1 MKKILL
7 TSLMTFSLIFSVN
20 AQQWIEDSSCNN
32 KASAIMNEAITSI
45 ANLEHLMA
53 VGMAKAALVVDKNCE
68 CAKLVLAAAASNN
81 ADWGSRSEKLK
92 QINVSSLSNVEKAW
106 YTLLSTSNENFEEA
120 AKKALN
126 NNPNSA
132 LIHWLNTGQDMEK
145 NEAFAL
151 KFPLL
156 AAGAY
161 NTMAYGYARDGDFE
175 KAYKALDYSMRLHD
189 GPNALD
195 SKAEIAEMEGDYQKA
210 FDNQVKA
217 FDYAWFAS
225 PYQPKLAIYW
235 RNLNKENLTKGLK
248 DAQRNIQ
255 KAILDQN
262 MEEWKKYISEEMM
275 LTSGD
280 SNLAE
285 FYTQTEENFLSKR
298 NFTWNSFDIRDIEV
312 DFSPEMNTAILKFY
326 ADGSYTFN
334 DSTEKID
341 YSTRASSVWIATD
354 SGWKIVHGNW
364 APFGASGI
372 PKL

>member
-1 MKKILL
+1 
-7 TSLMTFSLIFSVN
+7 MTFTVLFNLN

-175 KAYKALDYSMRLHD
+175 KAYKALD
-189 GPNALD
+189 
-195 SKAEIAEMEGDYQKA
+195 
-210 FDNQVKA
+210 
-217 FDYAWFAS
+217 
-225 PYQPKLAIYW
+225 
-235 RNLNKENLTKGLK
+235 
-248 DAQRNIQ
+248 
-255 KAILDQN
+255 
-262 MEEWKKYISEEMM
+262 
-275 LTSGD
+275 
-280 SNLAE
+280 
-285 FYTQTEENFLSKR
+285 
-298 NFTWNSFDIRDIEV
+298 
-312 DFSPEMNTAILKFY
+312 
-326 ADGSYTFN
+326 
-334 DSTEKID
+334 
-341 YSTRASSVWIATD
+341 
-354 SGWKIVHGNW
+354 
-364 APFGASGI
+364 
-372 PKL
+372 